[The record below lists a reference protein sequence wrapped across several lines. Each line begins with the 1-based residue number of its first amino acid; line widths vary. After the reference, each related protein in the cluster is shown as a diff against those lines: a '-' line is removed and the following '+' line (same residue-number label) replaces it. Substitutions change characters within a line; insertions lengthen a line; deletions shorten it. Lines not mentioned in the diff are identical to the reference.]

1 MFASEQYFQKQALLS
16 ESLPVRPWNYAQGQ
30 PLGWGD
36 LKLIAGRTGWWENGW
51 MDGGTDRWVDGRT
64 ITWTDRCVGQNSYL
78 DKSIVKNKNIL
89 KN

>member
-36 LKLIAGRTGWWENGW
+36 LSGETDCWTDGLVGEW
-51 MDGGTDRWVDGRT
+51 MDGRRDRQVGRRT
-64 ITWTDRCVGQNSYL
+64 HDHMDRQMCWS
-78 DKSIVKNKNIL
+78 K
-89 KN
+89 